1 MSFLAPMFLIGG
13 LAVGLPI
20 LFHLIRRT
28 SKDKIPFSSLMFLV
42 PTPPRVTRRSR
53 LENIWL
59 LILRCLVILLLA
71 AGFARPFIQ
80 KPLSA
85 NPNSGNGARIV
96 VLLDTSASMRRSGL
110 WQDARAEAESIVK
123 RAAPGD
129 QIAMMAFDREVR
141 PLWTFDDWSRMSPPE
156 RMSRAKQQLQSL
168 NPGWNGTYL
177 GNALIQ
183 ASEMLQDSRDKQ
195 VENRRIIVISDL
207 QKGSHLDG
215 LQGHEWPSGVEVTLQ
230 QVKNRKDNAGLQLIS
245 EREESADGELKIR
258 VNNASDASHEQFR
271 VGWRKN
277 NALAGETVSAYVPPG
292 QSRIFTAP
300 KAATNLAL
308 EQLVLMGDQEDFD
321 NIAYWVLP
329 KPERIPLLYV
339 GKDDVKNPEQ
349 LLYYIHRAFQQTRSL
364 DVQIVSWPQT
374 NNQPTETQSAKLA
387 LVAEDASENQ
397 IEFARTFLANG
408 NTVLFPLRT
417 KDAAKALGRLS
428 GQSGVEVTEAAGSG
442 YSMLSEI
449 DFEHPLFA
457 PFADPRFNDFTKIH
471 FWKHRRLDLKTMDKP
486 RVVARFENGDPA
498 LVQLAIGKGTLLVIT
513 SGWNPADSQLALSS
527 KFVPL
532 LYGILEQSGSIR
544 LQKTSYIV
552 GDDVPIP
559 VAPAGSQ
566 VVVAKPDGTEEPM
579 PAGQKFRHA
588 DIPGIYTIR
597 GVEPVFKFAV
607 NLEADESKT
616 APMNVEDLQKL
627 GVPVREKNPGM
638 QKMMEKQQQ
647 HLQAVELEN
656 RQKLWRWLIV
666 TAIMVLIVE
675 TWLAGRLTRRA
686 AQGAAT

>member
-1 MSFLAPMFLIGG
+1 MFLIGG

-28 SKDKIPFSSLMFLV
+28 SKDKIPFSSLMFLT

-96 VLLDTSASMRRSGL
+96 VLLDTSASMRRAGL
-110 WQDARAEAESIVK
+110 WQDARSEAESIVK

-129 QIAMMAFDREVR
+129 QIAMIAFDREVR
-141 PLWTFDDWSRMSPPE
+141 TLWNFDDWSRMSPPE
-156 RMSRAKQQLQSL
+156 RLSRAKQQLQSL

-177 GNALIQ
+177 GNALVQ

-215 LQGHEWPSGVEVTLQ
+215 LQGLEWPTGVEVTLQ
-230 QVKNRKDNAGLQLIS
+230 QVKNRRDNAGLQLVT
-245 EREESADGELKIR
+245 EREEATEGELKIR
-258 VNNASDASHEQFR
+258 VSNASDSNHEQFR

-277 NALAGETVSAYVPPG
+277 NAMAGDSVVAYVPPG

-308 EQLVLMGDQEDFD
+308 EQLVLTGDQEEFD
-321 NIAYWVLP
+321 NTVFWVPP

-339 GKDDVKNPEQ
+339 GKDDIKNPDQ

-364 DVQIVSWPQT
+364 DVQIVSWSAT
-374 NNQPTETQSAKLA
+374 NSRPAEGESARLA
-387 LVAEDASENQ
+387 LVGEDASENQ
-397 IEFARTFLANG
+397 IEFARTFLTQG
-408 NTVLFPLRT
+408 NTVLFALRT
-417 KDAAKALGRLS
+417 KEAAKPLARLTGRS
-428 GQSGVEVTEAAGSG
+428 GIEITEATGSS

-471 FWKHRRLDLKTMDKP
+471 FWKHRRLDLKGIEKP

-498 LVQLAIGKGTLLVIT
+498 LVQLAIGKGTLLVLT
-513 SGWNPADSQLALSS
+513 AGWNPADSQLALSS

-544 LQKTSYIV
+544 LQKTSYII
-552 GDDVPIP
+552 GEDVP
-559 VAPAGSQ
+559 VPAASSGTQ
-566 VVVAKPDGTEEPM
+566 VVVAKPDGTEEPVA
-579 PAGQKFRHA
+579 AGQKFRHT
-588 DIPGIYTIR
+588 DSPGLYSVR
-597 GVEPVFKFAV
+597 GVEPPFKFSV
-607 NLEADESKT
+607 NLEGDESKT

-627 GVPVREKNPGM
+627 GVPVREKNPAV
-638 QKMMEKQQQ
+638 QKMVEKQQQ